1 MLFHDSGKETL
12 RYLLDT
18 GDGQSNREGSDK
30 AAAQAYHGAG
40 CRTGHQQIDTPEKAQ
55 TRKQGKMLMERKTV
69 RGHLRLTARNREIMV
84 ETNADVKTDRAS
96 L

>member
-40 CRTGHQQIDTPEKAQ
+40 CRTGHQHIDTPEKAQ
-55 TRKQGKMLMERKTV
+55 TRKQGED
-69 RGHLRLTARNREIMV
+69 
-84 ETNADVKTDRAS
+84 ADGEENGPRTFTFDGQES
-96 L
+96 